1 MFLTLV
7 DFYRC
12 QKRFQDFLEE
22 WKAEGTDELKYLPE
36 ARELVKPERNTLQV
50 VNRVT
55 DPDPAFFLSTITVLR
70 TGSVWYSNSGG
81 FC

>member
-1 MFLTLV
+1 ML
-7 DFYRC
+7 RC

-50 VNRVT
+50 GPIPLFRIRIYFIQIWIQIS
-55 DPDPAFFLSTITVLR
+55 FFKAIKGHVR
-70 TGSVWYSNSGG
+70 T
-81 FC
+81 F